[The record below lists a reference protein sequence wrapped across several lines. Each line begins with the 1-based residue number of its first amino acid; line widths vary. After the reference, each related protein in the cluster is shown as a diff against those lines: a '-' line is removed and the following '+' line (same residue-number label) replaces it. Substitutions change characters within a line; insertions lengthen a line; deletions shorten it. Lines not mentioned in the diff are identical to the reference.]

1 MTGPGAGS
9 THPAGKVRPDL
20 PVAGVDLA
28 RRIDRLV
35 DHVSHWTP
43 PRWAASTP
51 SGATRAEV
59 GRTLAQRLA
68 DLEAE
73 ATGRR
78 LIAVPQLGSDLTL
91 PDQWRV
97 VARDL
102 LAADPVARILREACD
117 AVAATRA
124 ELLPA
129 S

>member
-1 MTGPGAGS
+1 VTGSDAGS
-9 THPAGKVRPDL
+9 AHPAGKIRAET
-20 PVAGVDLA
+20 PVTRVDLA

-51 SGATRAEV
+51 SGASRAEV
-59 GRTLAQRLA
+59 AHALAQRLA

-78 LIAVPQLGSDLTL
+78 PIPVPQVGSDLTL

-102 LAADPVARILREACD
+102 LAADPETRILRAACD
-117 AVAATRA
+117 AVAAARA

-129 S
+129 A

>member
-1 MTGPGAGS
+1 MT
-9 THPAGKVRPDL
+9 
-20 PVAGVDLA
+20 GVDLA

-51 SGATRAEV
+51 SGASRAQVAHE
-59 GRTLAQRLA
+59 LAQRLA

-73 ATGRR
+73 ATGRKP
-78 LIAVPQLGSDLTL
+78 IPVPALGSDLTL

-102 LAADPVARILREACD
+102 LAAEPETRILREACD